1 MHCLVDAAVVDDADQ
16 TNFAFFVFRK
26 ATDRPARARAREQRA
41 DFVPRDESENVAEHG
56 ALPSEARSGSIPA
69 FLLTAAE
76 RQAVP

>member
-16 TNFAFFVFRK
+16 TNFTFFVYRK

-41 DFVPRDESENVAEHG
+41 DFVPCHEPKDLAEHG
-56 ALPSEARSGSIPA
+56 ALPTEARSSSIPA
-69 FLLTAAE
+69 LLLTAVE